1 MSASL
6 HTLYLLHLSS
16 SRPQRSPAAIA
27 TPPLPSPL
35 LQPPR
40 RRRSVPCGRANP
52 LGGTE
57 VDGEA
62 GDEPATMMDGGTVW
76 SRSGG
81 PIRGL
86 RSSIDGGK
94 RRSRRRRC
102 SRTRWRSTGWRGAA
116 AIWSAAP
123 VTVARSWWCG
133 PKFSQCEGRRG
144 TAREGKGRGGGCESW
159 GQGGRRGGGSGTELG
174 VWAAMAGD
182 AYGGGGS
189 ERDDGGRGER
199 VSERETSER
208 RGDCGLWAL
217 RRRRGG

>member
-27 TPPLPSPL
+27 APPLPSPL
-35 LQPPR
+35 LHPPR
-40 RRRSVPCGRANP
+40 RRRSVPCGRVNP

-62 GDEPATMMDGGTVW
+62 GHDDGRRHGVESQWRANT
-76 SRSGG
+76 G
-81 PIRGL
+81 PF

-102 SRTRWRSTGWRGAA
+102 SRTRWRSTGWCRVA

-189 ERDDGGRGER
+189 ERDEGGRGK
-199 VSERETSER
+199 
-208 RGDCGLWAL
+208 G
-217 RRRRGG
+217 